1 MPVTITH
8 KKDLNIDTEQNVKDK
23 SIKLAILL
31 VSVFILVS
39 LLNTIFI
46 YTATK
51 DFKTSFYNYK
61 LTLGVP
67 AAIFLILLISLLF
80 MRQHHRI
87 VSFKFLA
94 IVLAFLFA
102 GISAGSWIL
111 FEPELRNNY
120 NMYTSSIVT
129 AIIGVVGYFFI
140 HNMTYTKTYAK
151 TWNIEI

>member
-1 MPVTITH
+1 MPVTH
-8 KKDLNIDTEQNVKDK
+8 QGNFKIDTEKNVKDK
-23 SIKLAILL
+23 TIGLAVLL
-31 VSVFILVS
+31 LSVFIAVS
-39 LLNTIFI
+39 FFNTLFI
-46 YTATK
+46 YTNTK
-51 DFKTSFYNYK
+51 DWKTSFSQYK
-61 LTLGVP
+61 ITLGVA
-67 AAIFLILLISLLF
+67 AAIFLILLVSLLF

-87 VSFKFLA
+87 VSFKFWG